1 LKSARKGFTL
11 IELLVVIAIMVILMG
26 IVLVAVNPGR
36 QYQQARDAK
45 RQSDVNA
52 ILNALNQYQ
61 VDHDGTVDAIGTFAT
76 CTPAGDA
83 WSSIGATVD
92 IDLGA
97 DNVLVAS
104 YIAEVPIDPHTD
116 CDADDSCYDVCVTG
130 AGRITV
136 TAPRVETRGNI
147 SVTR

>member
-1 LKSARKGFTL
+1 MKSALKKGFTL

-36 QYQQARDAK
+36 QYQMARDAK
-45 RQSDVNA
+45 RGSDINA

-61 VDHDGTVDAIGTFAT
+61 IDHNGTISDIGTFAT
-76 CTPAGDA
+76 CPATSD
-83 WSSIGATVD
+83 IGTGG
-92 IDLGA
+92 IDLTG
-97 DNVLVAS
+97 DLVAS
-104 YIAEVPIDPHTD
+104 YIAEMPIDPHTD
-116 CDADDSCYDVCVTG
+116 CGAADTCYDVCVTG

-136 TAPRVETRGNI
+136 SAPRAETRAL

>member
-1 LKSARKGFTL
+1 LKAARKGFTL

-61 VDHDGTVDAIGTFAT
+61 VDNDGDVDDLGIADCPTYSDIGTGSVDLS
-76 CTPAGDA
+76 GD
-83 WSSIGATVD
+83 
-92 IDLGA
+92 
-97 DNVLVAS
+97 LVAS
-104 YIAEVPIDPHTD
+104 YIAEVPVDPDST
-116 CDADDSCYDVCVTG
+116 CNAADTCYDVCVTS

-136 TAPRVETRGNI
+136 TAPMAETRSSI

>member
-1 LKSARKGFTL
+1 MKSARGFTL

-61 VDHDGTVDAIGTFAT
+61 VDHDGRVTDIGTFAT
-76 CTPAGDA
+76 CPAV
-83 WSSIGATVD
+83 SNIGTGSL
-92 IDLGA
+92 DLSTA
-97 DNVLVAS
+97 VVAS
-104 YIAEVPIDPHTD
+104 YIAEMPVDPDSSCNTTD
-116 CDADDSCYDVCVTG
+116 TCYDVCLTG

-136 TAPRVETRGNI
+136 SAPNAETVANI

>member
-1 LKSARKGFTL
+1 MKANRRGFTL

-26 IVLVAVNPGR
+26 IVLVAINPGR

-52 ILNALNQYQ
+52 ILNALNQFQ
-61 VDHDGTVDAIGTFAT
+61 LDHDGVVSGIGTFAT
-76 CTPAGDA
+76 CPSVSD
-83 WSSIGATVD
+83 IGTGGL
-92 IDLGA
+92 DLS
-97 DNVLVAS
+97 DDLVAS

-116 CDADDSCYDVCVTG
+116 CNAADTCYDVCVTG
-130 AGRITV
+130 AERITV
-136 TAPRVETRGNI
+136 SAPRVETRTSI

>member
-1 LKSARKGFTL
+1 LKAARKGFTL

-45 RQSDVNA
+45 RQSDINA
-52 ILNALNQYQ
+52 ILNAINQYQ
-61 VDHDGTVDAIGTFAT
+61 VDHDGDVDDLSISDCGTGYSDIGT
-76 CTPAGDA
+76 
-83 WSSIGATVD
+83 GAVD
-92 IDLGA
+92 LTSD
-97 DNVLVAS
+97 LVAS
-104 YIAEVPIDPHTD
+104 YIAEVPIDPDST
-116 CDADDSCYDVCVTG
+116 CDSADTCYDVCVTS

-136 TAPRVETRGNI
+136 LAPLTETRSPV

>member
-1 LKSARKGFTL
+1 LRAAQKGFTL

-52 ILNALNQYQ
+52 ILNALNQFQ
-61 VDHDGTVDAIGTFAT
+61 VDHNGTVSDIGTFAT
-76 CTPAGDA
+76 CPATSNIGTDTAGLDLSGD
-83 WSSIGATVD
+83 
-92 IDLGA
+92 
-97 DNVLVAS
+97 LVAS

-116 CDADDSCYDVCVTG
+116 CNAADTCYDVCITG

-136 TAPRVETRGNI
+136 SAPRVETRSNI

>member
-1 LKSARKGFTL
+1 MKYNKGFTL

-36 QYQQARDAK
+36 QYQLARDAK

-61 VDHDGTVDAIGTFAT
+61 VDHDGSLTSAGTVAT
-76 CTPAGDA
+76 CPTM
-83 WSSIGATVD
+83 SSIGTGGL
-92 IDLGA
+92 DLTGP
-97 DNVLVAS
+97 LVAS
-104 YIAEVPIDPHTD
+104 YIAEMPVDPHSSCNATD
-116 CDADDSCYDVCVTG
+116 TCYDACVTS
-130 AGRITV
+130 AGRVTV
-136 TAPRVETRGNI
+136 TAPRVETRSSI

>member
-1 LKSARKGFTL
+1 MKSARKGFTL

-52 ILNALNQYQ
+52 ILNALNQFQ
-61 VDHDGTVDAIGTFAT
+61 VDHDGTVDGIPGTWAT
-76 CTPAGDA
+76 CTPAGDS
-83 WSSIGATVD
+83 WSNIGVTT
-92 IDLGA
+92 DLDFSG
-97 DNVLVAS
+97 DLVAS
-104 YIAEVPIDPHTD
+104 YIAEVPVDPHTA
-116 CDADDSCYDVCVTG
+116 CDDDDTCYDVCVTG

-136 TAPRVETRGNI
+136 SAPRAETRPNI

>member
-1 LKSARKGFTL
+1 MKSALKKGFTL

-36 QYQQARDAK
+36 QYQMARDAK
-45 RQSDVNA
+45 RGSDINA

-61 VDHDGTVDAIGTFAT
+61 IDHNGTVSDIGTFAT
-76 CTPAGDA
+76 CNVEGTS
-83 WSSIGATVD
+83 WTSIGQD
-92 IDLGA
+92 SGNIDLSG
-97 DNVLVAS
+97 DLVAS
-104 YIAEVPIDPHTD
+104 YIAEMPIDPHTD
-116 CDADDSCYDVCVTG
+116 CNDLDTCYDVCVTS

-136 TAPRVETRGNI
+136 AAPIAETRSL

>member
-1 LKSARKGFTL
+1 MKSTRGFTL

-36 QYQQARDAK
+36 QYQLARDAK

-61 VDHDGTVDAIGTFAT
+61 VDHDGEVNDIGVFTTCPTTSDIGT
-76 CTPAGDA
+76 G
-83 WSSIGATVD
+83 GL
-92 IDLGA
+92 DLST
-97 DNVLVAS
+97 DLVAS
-104 YIAEVPIDPHTD
+104 YIADVPLDPD
-116 CDADDSCYDVCVTG
+116 SACDAVDSCYDVCKTA

-136 TAPRVETRGNI
+136 SAPNVETRSSI

>member
-1 LKSARKGFTL
+1 MKSARRGFTL

-52 ILNALNQYQ
+52 ILNALNQFQ
-61 VDHDGTVDAIGTFAT
+61 VDHNGTVDDIGTFAT
-76 CTPAGDA
+76 CPSVSDIGTGGLDLSGD
-83 WSSIGATVD
+83 
-92 IDLGA
+92 
-97 DNVLVAS
+97 LVAS
-104 YIAEVPIDPHTD
+104 YIAEVPIDPHSD
-116 CDADDSCYDVCVTG
+116 CDATDTCYDVCVTG

-136 TAPRVETRGNI
+136 SAPRAETRGNI
-147 SVTR
+147 TVTR

>member
-1 LKSARKGFTL
+1 MNNLKLSARKGFTL

-52 ILNALNQYQ
+52 ILNALNQFQ
-61 VDHDGTVDAIGTFAT
+61 VDNNGTVSDIGVFAT
-76 CTPAGDA
+76 CPAVSDIGTTGLDLSGD
-83 WSSIGATVD
+83 
-92 IDLGA
+92 
-97 DNVLVAS
+97 LVAS
-104 YIAEVPIDPHTD
+104 YIADVPVDPHTA
-116 CDADDSCYDVCVTG
+116 CDATDTCYDVCVTG

-136 TAPRVETRGNI
+136 SAPRAETRSNI

>member
-1 LKSARKGFTL
+1 MKSARKGFTL

-61 VDHDGTVDAIGTFAT
+61 VDHDGDVDDIGTFAT
-76 CTPAGDA
+76 CPAMSD
-83 WSSIGATVD
+83 IGTSGL
-92 IDLGA
+92 DLTS
-97 DNVLVAS
+97 DLVAS
-104 YIAEVPIDPHTD
+104 YIADVPVDPDSACDLTD
-116 CDADDSCYDVCVTG
+116 TCYDVCVTG

-136 TAPRVETRGNI
+136 SAPNVETRDTI

>member
-1 LKSARKGFTL
+1 LKSAQRGFTL

-36 QYQQARDAK
+36 QYQQSRDAK

-61 VDHDGTVDAIGTFAT
+61 VDHDGDVDDIGTFAT
-76 CTPAGDA
+76 CPAMSDIGTGGLDLTGD
-83 WSSIGATVD
+83 
-92 IDLGA
+92 
-97 DNVLVAS
+97 LVAS
-104 YIAEVPIDPHTD
+104 YIADLPVDPEST
-116 CDADDSCYDVCVTG
+116 CDAADTCYNVCVTG

-136 TAPRVETRGNI
+136 EAPEVETRATI

>member
-1 LKSARKGFTL
+1 LKSAQKGFTL

-36 QYQQARDAK
+36 QYQQTRDAK

-52 ILNALNQYQ
+52 ILNALNQFQ
-61 VDHDGTVDAIGTFAT
+61 VDHNGTVDDIGTFAT
-76 CTPAGDA
+76 CPAVSD
-83 WSSIGATVD
+83 IGTAGL
-92 IDLGA
+92 DLS
-97 DNVLVAS
+97 DDLVAS
-104 YIAEVPIDPHTD
+104 YIAEMPIDPHTD
-116 CDADDSCYDVCVTG
+116 CNTADTCYDVCVTT

-136 TAPRVETRGNI
+136 SAPRAETRSNI

>member
-1 LKSARKGFTL
+1 MKSARGFTL

-45 RQSDVNA
+45 RQSDINA

-61 VDHDGTVDAIGTFAT
+61 VDHDGTVTDIGAIATCPTTSDIGT
-76 CTPAGDA
+76 G
-83 WSSIGATVD
+83 G
-92 IDLGA
+92 IDLTT
-97 DNVLVAS
+97 DLVAS
-104 YIAEVPIDPHTD
+104 YIAEVPIDPHTECNATD
-116 CDADDSCYDVCVTG
+116 TCYDVCVTG

-136 TAPRVETRGNI
+136 SAPRAETRTNI

>member
-1 LKSARKGFTL
+1 MKSALKKGFTL

-36 QYQQARDAK
+36 QYQMARDAK
-45 RQSDVNA
+45 RGSDINA

-61 VDHDGTVDAIGTFAT
+61 IDHNGTVADIGTFAT
-76 CTPAGDA
+76 CGVGWTDIGTTSLDLSGD
-83 WSSIGATVD
+83 
-92 IDLGA
+92 
-97 DNVLVAS
+97 LVAS
-104 YIAEVPIDPHTD
+104 YIAEVPIDPHTA
-116 CDADDSCYDVCVTG
+116 CDAADTCYDTCVTS

-136 TAPRVETRGNI
+136 AAPRAETRSI

>member
-1 LKSARKGFTL
+1 MKSARKGFTL

-45 RQSDVNA
+45 RQSDINA
-52 ILNALNQYQ
+52 ILNALNQFQ
-61 VDHDGTVDAIGTFAT
+61 VDHDGTVEAIGTFAT
-76 CTPAGDA
+76 CGGSPGY
-83 WSSIGATVD
+83 SSIGATAD
-92 IDLGA
+92 IDLGV
-97 DNVLVAS
+97 DTLVAS
-104 YIAEVPIDPHTD
+104 YIAEVPYDPHTA
-116 CDADDSCYDVCVTG
+116 CDDDDTCYDVCVTG

-136 TAPRVETRGNI
+136 YAPRAETRTNI

>member
-1 LKSARKGFTL
+1 MKSKGFTL

-36 QYQQARDAK
+36 QYQLARDAK

-61 VDHDGTVDAIGTFAT
+61 VDHDGNIRGVGTVSTCPTMTNIGT
-76 CTPAGDA
+76 G
-83 WSSIGATVD
+83 GL
-92 IDLGA
+92 DLSA
-97 DNVLVAS
+97 PLVAS
-104 YIAEVPIDPHTD
+104 YIADVPIDPHTACNATD
-116 CDADDSCYDVCVTG
+116 TCYDVCVTS
-130 AGRITV
+130 AGRVTV
-136 TAPRVETRGNI
+136 AAPRVETRASI

>member
-1 LKSARKGFTL
+1 VNNLKLSARKGFTL

-61 VDHDGTVDAIGTFAT
+61 VDHDGTVTGIGTFAT
-76 CTPAGDA
+76 CPAVSNIGSVDLDL
-83 WSSIGATVD
+83 SSE
-92 IDLGA
+92 
-97 DNVLVAS
+97 NVLVAS
-104 YIAEVPIDPHTD
+104 YIAEMPIDPHTA
-116 CDADDSCYDVCVTG
+116 CDLTDTCYDVCVTG

-136 TAPRVETRGNI
+136 LAPRAETRSNI
-147 SVTR
+147 NVTR

>member
-1 LKSARKGFTL
+1 MKLSARKGFTL

-61 VDHDGTVDAIGTFAT
+61 VDHDGTVSDIGTFAT
-76 CTPAGDA
+76 CPAVSDIGSTGLDL
-83 WSSIGATVD
+83 SSE
-92 IDLGA
+92 
-97 DNVLVAS
+97 NVLVAS
-104 YIAEVPIDPHTD
+104 YIAEMPIDPHTD
-116 CDADDSCYDVCVTG
+116 CDTDDTCYDVCVTG

-136 TAPRVETRGNI
+136 SAPRVETRTSI

>member
-1 LKSARKGFTL
+1 
-11 IELLVVIAIMVILMG
+11 MVILMG

-61 VDHDGTVDAIGTFAT
+61 VDNDGDVDDIGTFST
-76 CTPAGDA
+76 CPTMTDIGTGTGAVDLTGD
-83 WSSIGATVD
+83 
-92 IDLGA
+92 
-97 DNVLVAS
+97 LVAS
-104 YIAEVPIDPHTD
+104 YIAEVPIDPD
-116 CDADDSCYDVCVTG
+116 SSCDTTDSCYDVCVTS
-130 AGRITV
+130 AGRITIS
-136 TAPRVETRGNI
+136 APEAETRTI

>member
-1 LKSARKGFTL
+1 MKSTRGFTL

-36 QYQQARDAK
+36 RYMQARDAK

-61 VDHDGTVDAIGTFAT
+61 VDHDGTVTGIGTFAI
-76 CTPAGDA
+76 CPAT
-83 WSSIGATVD
+83 SVIGKTED
-92 IDLGA
+92 IDLG
-97 DNVLVAS
+97 VAIVAT
-104 YIAEVPIDPHTD
+104 YIADVPYDPQTG
-116 CDADDSCYDVCVTG
+116 CDAGNTCYEVCL
-130 AGRITV
+130 AGSRITV
-136 TAPRVETRGNI
+136 SAPNTETRDQEI

>member
-1 LKSARKGFTL
+1 
-11 IELLVVIAIMVILMG
+11 MVILMG

-36 QYQQARDAK
+36 QYKQARDAK

-61 VDHDGTVDAIGTFAT
+61 VDHDGNAPSGMATCPTYSDIGT
-76 CTPAGDA
+76 G
-83 WSSIGATVD
+83 GL
-92 IDLGA
+92 DLA
-97 DNVLVAS
+97 AVLVSS
-104 YIAEVPIDPHTD
+104 YIAEMPVDPQTG
-116 CDADDSCYDVCVTG
+116 CNQADTCYDVCETA

-136 TAPRVETRGNI
+136 TAPNAETGTTI

>member
-1 LKSARKGFTL
+1 MKSALKKGFTL

-36 QYQQARDAK
+36 QYQMARDAK
-45 RQSDVNA
+45 RGSDVNA

-61 VDHDGTVDAIGTFAT
+61 IDHNGTVTDIGTFAT
-76 CTPAGDA
+76 CGVGWTD
-83 WSSIGATVD
+83 IGTGGL
-92 IDLGA
+92 DLST
-97 DNVLVAS
+97 DLVAS
-104 YIAEVPIDPHTD
+104 YIAEVPIDPHTA
-116 CDADDSCYDVCVTG
+116 CDAADTCYDVCVTS

-136 TAPRVETRGNI
+136 TAPRAETRSI

>member
-1 LKSARKGFTL
+1 MKSARKGFTL

-52 ILNALNQYQ
+52 ILNALNQFQ
-61 VDHDGTVDAIGTFAT
+61 VDHDGTVVAIGAFAT
-76 CTPAGDA
+76 CPAISNIGTGELDF
-83 WSSIGATVD
+83 SSD
-92 IDLGA
+92 
-97 DNVLVAS
+97 LVAS
-104 YIAEVPIDPHTD
+104 YIAEVPTDPHTACGTVD
-116 CDADDSCYDVCVTG
+116 TCYDVCVTG

-136 TAPRVETRGNI
+136 SAPRAETRSNI

>member
-1 LKSARKGFTL
+1 MKSARKGFTL

-61 VDHDGTVDAIGTFAT
+61 VDHNGTVTDIGTFAT
-76 CTPAGDA
+76 CPTMTDIGTAGL
-83 WSSIGATVD
+83 
-92 IDLGA
+92 DLNT
-97 DNVLVAS
+97 DLVAS
-104 YIAEVPIDPHTD
+104 YIAEVPVDPHTD
-116 CDADDSCYDVCVTG
+116 CDAADTCYDVCLTG
-130 AGRITV
+130 AGRLTV
-136 TAPRVETRGNI
+136 AAPRVETRGAI

>member
-1 LKSARKGFTL
+1 MLSARKGFTL

-36 QYQQARDAK
+36 QYQLARDAK

-61 VDHDGTVDAIGTFAT
+61 VDHDGRIDSLGTVATCPNYSNIGT
-76 CTPAGDA
+76 
-83 WSSIGATVD
+83 S
-92 IDLGA
+92 DL
-97 DNVLVAS
+97 DLSTDLVAS
-104 YIAEVPIDPHTD
+104 YIAEVPIDPD
-116 CDADDSCYDVCVTG
+116 SSCNAADTCYDVCVTPE
-130 AGRITV
+130 GRIRV
-136 TAPRVETRGNI
+136 TAPNAETKASI

>member
-1 LKSARKGFTL
+1 LKSARRGFTL

-61 VDHDGTVDAIGTFAT
+61 VDHDGDVDDIPGPIATCPTMSDIGTGT
-76 CTPAGDA
+76 
-83 WSSIGATVD
+83 GAVD
-92 IDLGA
+92 LTSD
-97 DNVLVAS
+97 LVAS
-104 YIAEVPIDPHTD
+104 YIAEVPMDPDST
-116 CDADDSCYDVCVTG
+116 CDAADTCYDVCVTG

-136 TAPRVETRGNI
+136 EAPLVETRETV

>member
-1 LKSARKGFTL
+1 MKNLKLSARKGFTL

-52 ILNALNQYQ
+52 ILNALNQFQ
-61 VDHDGTVDAIGTFAT
+61 VDHNGTVDDIGTFAT
-76 CTPAGDA
+76 CPAVSDIGTCATCLDLSGD
-83 WSSIGATVD
+83 
-92 IDLGA
+92 
-97 DNVLVAS
+97 LVAS
-104 YIAEVPIDPHTD
+104 YIADVPIDPHTA
-116 CDADDSCYDVCVTG
+116 CNAADTCYDVCVTG
-130 AGRITV
+130 VGRVTV
-136 TAPRVETRGNI
+136 SAPRVETRTSI